1 MILFCP
7 VLALSVAKHSFEF
20 MEEEGEWVKGASF
33 GLGSAVNCYYP
44 LLNMDGNGDMDFDR
58 AGIGRDDP
66 GAGAFTP
73 YHNRPAQATMNI
85 EAG

>member
-1 MILFCP
+1 
-7 VLALSVAKHSFEF
+7 
-20 MEEEGEWVKGASF
+20 MEDEGEWVKGASF

-44 LLNMDGNGDMDFDR
+44 LLNMGADGDDVEFDR

-73 YHNRPAQATMNI
+73 YHNRPAVAKKDI
-85 EAG
+85 EAGYVRTLLFGL